1 MLRLTCFLN
10 GRVQGVGMRSAI
22 ADLARDFPITGFV
35 ENLPDRRVK
44 MVIEGQSHVLNAFI
58 QRLLEIAP
66 GHIQNLDRFESHAT
80 GEFHQF
86 IIQRN
91 SF

>member
-22 ADLARDFPITGFV
+22 ADLAREFPITGLV

-44 MVIEGQSHVLNAFI
+44 MVIEGHVDVLNAFI
-58 QRLLEIAP
+58 ERLLEIAP
-66 GHIQNLDRFESHAT
+66 GHIQNLDRFESPAT
-80 GEFHQF
+80 GEFNQF
-86 IIQRN
+86 IIQRH